1 MIKQFHD
8 QVWILA
14 QFSEVRA
21 RFELFG
27 VATDELAHFQSQV
40 AHLKFLARIKV
51 FYCDLKQI

>member
-8 QVWILA
+8 QVRILA

-27 VATDELAHFQSQV
+27 VATDELAHFRSQI
-40 AHLKFLARIKV
+40 AHLKFLARIKA
-51 FYCDLKQI
+51 FH